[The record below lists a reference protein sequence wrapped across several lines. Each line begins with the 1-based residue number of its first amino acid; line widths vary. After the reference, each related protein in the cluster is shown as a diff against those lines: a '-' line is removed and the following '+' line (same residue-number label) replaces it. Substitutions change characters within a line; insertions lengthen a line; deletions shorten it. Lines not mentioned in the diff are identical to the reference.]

1 MCATTKWREWM
12 IRQVVLVYLVT
23 NSSCIV
29 PLSLGSTSRS
39 SAEQGLSS
47 LPSFEMVR
55 NDVGDTDWERLLLLL
70 PLSAPPGVCVSMLRV
85 LLLLCTRGGGARW
98 PSGISC
104 GCYKILKTCVFVID
118 FEIHHKCT
126 QNQRSPIVPDD
137 SQIRNAPLGLTRK
150 KPLCCS
156 ISDIPV

>member
-1 MCATTKWREWM
+1 M
-12 IRQVVLVYLVT
+12 IQQEVFHYRLIAH
-23 NSSCIV
+23 SSSTV

-47 LPSFEMVR
+47 LPSLEMVR

-104 GCYKILKTCVFVID
+104 GCYKIFKTYVYLSLISN
-118 FEIHHKCT
+118 HQQCT
-126 QNQRSPIVPDD
+126 QCQPSHLVPETHK
-137 SQIRNAPLGLTRK
+137 SEIPSYLLGFHVA
-150 KPLCCS
+150 C
-156 ISDIPV
+156 